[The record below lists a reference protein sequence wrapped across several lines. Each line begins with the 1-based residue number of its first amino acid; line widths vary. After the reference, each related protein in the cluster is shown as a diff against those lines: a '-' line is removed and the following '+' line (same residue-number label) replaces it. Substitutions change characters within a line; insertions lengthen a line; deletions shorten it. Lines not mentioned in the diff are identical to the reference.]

1 MHSTAVNVG
10 RPTSST
16 QAKQTTKKFTKP
28 KPAAKDTK
36 TEEEER
42 EQDLSLLQAQI
53 LGYYRN
59 RADAFESDRT
69 QLYGKL
75 DAIRLK
81 QDLAH
86 NTEWELKK
94 RTEEKA
100 ELEAALEKCQAVL
113 YCERDKILSMK
124 RESDSLRVKQ
134 RGNKK

>member
-1 MHSTAVNVG
+1 MQTTAANVR

-16 QAKQTTKKFTKP
+16 LAKRTTKKQTKP
-28 KPAAKDTK
+28 KTTVSRELKS
-36 TEEEER
+36 EQEER
-42 EQDLSLLQAQI
+42 EQDLALLQAQI

-59 RADAFESDRT
+59 RADAFESDRA

-75 DAIRLK
+75 EAIRLK

-113 YCERDKILSMK
+113 YVERDKILTMK
-124 RESDSLRVKQ
+124 RESDSLRVK
-134 RGNKK
+134 